1 MRKEVMELWVEEL
14 KSGYWQQG
22 KYFLEHSGFF
32 CVMGVLA
39 NIAATQGICSHTG
52 NNIGFFESGMLSL
65 PQEVVEWA
73 GLSSELGEVPS
84 LKYSLVEMNDNGK
97 NFKQLAD
104 VIERYYEQL

>member
-22 KYFLEHSGFF
+22 KYFLEHSGFY

-52 NNIGFFESGMLSL
+52 NNIGLFESGMLSL

-73 GLSSELGEVPS
+73 ELKSEVGEVPS
-84 LKYSLVEMNDNGK
+84 LKYSLVEMNDSGK
-97 NFKQLAD
+97 SFSYLAD
-104 VIERYYEQL
+104 VIKKHWEVL